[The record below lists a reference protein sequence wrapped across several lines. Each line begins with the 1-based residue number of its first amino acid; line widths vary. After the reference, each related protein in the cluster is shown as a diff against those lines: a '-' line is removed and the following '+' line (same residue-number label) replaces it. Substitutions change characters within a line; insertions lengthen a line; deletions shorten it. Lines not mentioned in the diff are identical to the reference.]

1 MDELILRVLSGKA
14 TRFEKERLKRWRAE
28 SLENESRVQELSR
41 LWELTSLPNPPEAS
55 VEDVQRLAESIVA
68 KAEARRSGGGSLPRE
83 GHGLKERRGSIR
95 SLAPWGLALAA
106 GFAAVALGIRALDSR
121 SGPPGIEQSTPSIA
135 LSSQTLRL
143 DDGSYVRL
151 SPGSR
156 LEASLGKDQRSVT
169 LDGKAF
175 FAVAP
180 DGGRPFLVRTEA
192 GEVLVL
198 GTRFEIAQEDRGIRT
213 VVVEGRVALH
223 TSDGRVEVPK
233 GSVGEGSPGS
243 RPTVRAVDDVLS
255 LLDWPG
261 GLLVFHE
268 TPLRD
273 VVREVE
279 RHFRLPVRAH
289 LPESRTLTVSASFE
303 EGESFEEVLET
314 LCSVTRSQCRISAD
328 SAVIGS
334 PPGEAP

>member
-14 TRFEKERLKRWRAE
+14 TRFEKERLKRWRAD
-28 SLENESRVQELSR
+28 SPENESRVRELSR
-41 LWELTSLPNPPEAS
+41 LWELTSLPNPSEVG
-55 VEDVQRLAESIVA
+55 VEDVHRLAESIVS
-68 KAEARRSGGGSLPRE
+68 KAEARRGGGDSLSRE
-83 GHGLKERRGSIR
+83 GFGSLEHASTIRG
-95 SLAPWGLALAA
+95 LAPWGLALAA
-106 GFAAVALGIRALDSR
+106 GFAALALGLRALDSPLEAPGTER
-121 SGPPGIEQSTPSIA
+121 SAPSVA
-135 LSSQTLRL
+135 LSAQTLRL
-143 DDGSYVRL
+143 DDGSFVRL

-156 LEASLGKDQRSVT
+156 LEASLGEDRRAVT

-180 DGGRPFLVRTEA
+180 DGDRPFLVRTEE
-192 GEVLVL
+192 GEVRVL
-198 GTRFEIAQEDRGIRT
+198 GTRFEVAQVAGGIRT
-213 VVVEGRVALH
+213 IVVEGRVALN
-223 TSDGRVEVPK
+223 TPGGRVEIPK

-279 RHFRLPVRAH
+279 RHFSTPVRVD
-289 LPESRTLTVSASFE
+289 LPTSATLTVSASFE

-314 LCSVTRSQCRISAD
+314 LCSVTRSQCQISAD

-334 PPGEAP
+334 PPGVAP